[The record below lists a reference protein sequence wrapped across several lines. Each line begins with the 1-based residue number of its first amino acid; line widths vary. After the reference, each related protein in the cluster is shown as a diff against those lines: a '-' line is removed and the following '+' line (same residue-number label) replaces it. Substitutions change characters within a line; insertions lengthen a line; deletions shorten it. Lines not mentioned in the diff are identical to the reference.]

1 MCVNDSLLQKQN
13 VHIFLTIVCMI
24 FYLMQKVVKRV
35 EYFESIKMHPISPF
49 VSLLSLPCAGDSPV
63 SDTSFDS
70 GASTT
75 SQTPQIE
82 KEILCLTHCA

>member
-1 MCVNDSLLQKQN
+1 MIPYFKNNMCTKMFIIVYMNLFNAKRMQN
-13 VHIFLTIVCMI
+13 VVEHL
-24 FYLMQKVVKRV
+24 
-35 EYFESIKMHPISPF
+35 EYFGSIKMHPISPF

>member
-1 MCVNDSLLQKQN
+1 MIPYFKNNNVQFFDQCLYMNLFNAKRMQN
-13 VHIFLTIVCMI
+13 VVEHL
-24 FYLMQKVVKRV
+24 
-35 EYFESIKMHPISPF
+35 EYFGSIKMHPISPF

>member
-1 MCVNDSLLQKQN
+1 MFIIVYMNLFNAKRMQN
-13 VHIFLTIVCMI
+13 V
-24 FYLMQKVVKRV
+24 VKHL
-35 EYFESIKMHPISPF
+35 EYFGSIKMHPISPF